1 MTSRRSTW
9 CVTAIV
15 ALALAA
21 VVGAQQPGPPP
32 GQAPGA
38 PGAQAPGRAMTMQQM
53 GPASPE
59 ILPDNRVTFNL
70 MAPNATEALL
80 NGDWPGGMR
89 QAMTKDDK
97 GVWSIT
103 VGPLTPEL
111 WGYTFSVNGV
121 RTLDPRNGNTKR
133 DGTRI
138 DNLLLISGPESELY
152 EVKDVP
158 HGNVGMVWYDS
169 PTLKLKRRMYVY
181 TPPGYESSQVKYPV
195 FYLLHG
201 GGGDEDAWFTLG
213 RTSQILD
220 NLIAAGRA
228 KPMIVV
234 MTNGN
239 SWQKMAPGSGPVP
252 GQVAPQMTG
261 RAAAAAPAPGAV
273 PGAPPAAAPAPG
285 AAPAAAPGA
294 QPGRGAAP
302 AMSPEMAAMMAAFPE
317 SLVKDVIPFIEKHY
331 RALPG
336 KDNRAIAGLSMGG
349 MHTVSATNGHPGT
362 FGYIGVWS
370 AGTRQNDEA
379 AIKQFQAVKTA
390 GVKLYHVGCGLD
402 DKMALTGSQTLV
414 EILKKVDM
422 KYVFRESPGGHT
434 WFNWRIY
441 LKEFAPMLFR

>member
-1 MTSRRSTW
+1 MTSRRFVW
-9 CVTAIV
+9 CV
-15 ALALAA
+15 AA
-21 VVGAQQPGPPP
+21 VILLLGGAALVAQQPAPPA

-38 PGAQAPGRAMTMQQM
+38 PGRGMAMQQA
-53 GPASPE
+53 GPPSPE
-59 ILPDNRVTFNL
+59 ILPDHRVTFNL
-70 MAPNATEALL
+70 MAPNATEVLL

-89 QAMTKDDK
+89 QPMNKDDK
-97 GVWSIT
+97 GVWTIT

-138 DNLLLISGPESELY
+138 DNILLIPGPESDLY

-158 HGNVGMVWYDS
+158 HGDVSMVWYDS
-169 PTLKLKRRMYVY
+169 PTLKLTRRMYVY
-181 TPPGYESSQVKYPV
+181 TPPGYRTSAVKYPV

-213 RTSQILD
+213 RTSQIID
-220 NLIAAGRA
+220 NLIAAGKA

-239 SWQKMAPGSGPVP
+239 ARQKMAPGSGPVP
-252 GQVAPQMTG
+252 GQAAPQMG
-261 RAAAAAPAPGAV
+261 RAAAA

-285 AAPAAAPGA
+285 AAAPGAPGA

-302 AMSPEMAAMMAAFPE
+302 AVSPEMAAQMAAFPE

-336 KDNRAIAGLSMGG
+336 RDNRAIAGLSMGG
-349 MHTVSATNGHPGT
+349 GHTVSATNGHPGT

-370 AGTRQNDEA
+370 AGTRQTDDA
-379 AIKQFQAVKTA
+379 AVKLFQAVKNA
-390 GVKLYHVGCGLD
+390 GVNLYHVGCGLD
-402 DKMALTGSQTLV
+402 DKLALTNSQNLV
-414 EILKKVDM
+414 GILKAVGM
-422 KYVFRESPGGHT
+422 KHVYRESSGGHS